1 MSPVVPRLQHVLPH
15 GSVTRPAAP
24 LPVVVLITWHDGR
37 QTPEDAAAL
46 AWTREEVL
54 VEWTTPWGDSHQ
66 VWVHA
71 AHVTRRTGPAPDRDQ
86 GAAEPDA
93 RA

>member
-15 GSVTRPAAP
+15 GPVTRSRAP

-37 QTPEDAAAL
+37 QTPEDAMAV

-54 VEWTTPWGDSHQ
+54 VEWTTPWGDPHQ
-66 VWVHA
+66 VWVTA
-71 AHVTRRTGPAPDRDQ
+71 THVTRRTGPAPARDQ
-86 GAAEPDA
+86 EAPDA